1 MRRSLFTSIFLLLP
15 MLVMFGTFTTTLSQ
29 DDVGEVAYKMT
40 VISKVSSSEK
50 TKTEKRYRYV
60 LQQFM
65 ELCSDV
71 PKAIRAADMLVVV
84 HQHISKVGLEE
95 PLPALVETL
104 HSMTQDIAPYAQ
116 LAKLPLK
123 CSEVWAMYTI
133 LRRKG
138 KRPDEARKGVA
149 AVSKGLYRLVKP
161 K

>member
-1 MRRSLFTSIFLLLP
+1 MRLSFRVCAGVFLLLP
-15 MLVMFGTFTTTLSQ
+15 MLGTFTPALSQ
-29 DDVGEVAYKMT
+29 NEVGDVAYKMT
-40 VISKVSSSEK
+40 VISKVSSSERAR
-50 TKTEKRYRYV
+50 TEKRYRYV

-84 HQHISKVGLEE
+84 HRHISKAGLEE
-95 PLPALVETL
+95 PLPELVETI
-104 HSMTQDIAPYAQ
+104 HSMTQDIAPHAQ
-116 LAKLPLK
+116 LSKLPLK

-138 KRPDEARKGVA
+138 KRPDEARQGVT
-149 AVSKGLYRLVKP
+149 AVSKGLYRLVRP